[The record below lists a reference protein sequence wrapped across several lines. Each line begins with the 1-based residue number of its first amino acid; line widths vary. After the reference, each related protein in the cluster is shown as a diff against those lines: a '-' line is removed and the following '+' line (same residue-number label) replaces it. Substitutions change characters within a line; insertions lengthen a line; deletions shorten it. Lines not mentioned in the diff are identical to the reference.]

1 MQSSQRVRLPA
12 GSAEGFKHQARD
24 RSVALVTVIEVETGR
39 VVLDMEKYIEVRMPP
54 NTPKAEKA
62 NLKARVE
69 SVDIGHALR
78 ASLQFEQSD
87 GARTT
92 SYSSLEVGI
101 NMHLKIPEQYQ
112 QGDDFKQVV
121 DAYADEVLK
130 MVGDRIKRDSRSL
143 GLVAIIEQPEQDRFE
158 QLDAD
163 SGGMTLD
170 DAIEK
175 PAPAPAPK
183 KAAKKAKAAKKS

>member
-1 MQSSQRVRLPA
+1 
-12 GSAEGFKHQARD
+12 
-24 RSVALVTVIEVETGR
+24 
-39 VVLDMEKYIEVRMPP
+39 MEKYIEVRMPP

>member
-1 MQSSQRVRLPA
+1 VRLPA
-12 GSAEGFKHQARD
+12 GSAEGFKHQTRG
-24 RSVALVTVIEVETGR
+24 RSVVLVTVIDVETGQI
-39 VVLDMEKYIEVRMPP
+39 VLRWEKNIEVRMTAPP
-54 NTPKAEKA
+54 KTKPSKLTAQ
-62 NLKARVE
+62 VE

-101 NMHLKIPEQYQ
+101 NIHLKIPASHQN
-112 QGDDFKQVV
+112 GDAFKEVI
-121 DAYADEVLK
+121 DAYSDETLK

-158 QLDAD
+158 QMDAD

-170 DAIEK
+170 DAVETKKPAEK
-175 PAPAPAPK
+175 PAAK
-183 KAAKKAKAAKKS
+183 SRAKKAK

>member
-1 MQSSQRVRLPA
+1 VRLPA

-39 VVLDMEKYIEVRMPP
+39 IVLDMEKYIEVRMPP

-183 KAAKKAKAAKKS
+183 KAAKKTKAAKKS